1 MLRPA
6 RRKPPPTA
14 LGRRKAV
21 MDPPRMQSCSVQ
33 QGTKNDQ
40 GNQCRIVTGM
50 LLGCQGR
57 TTIRQEP
64 PTTVYPY
71 RQRHLRPG
79 RSRPC
84 ATSGS
89 NPPPP
94 HRPPQEG
101 PTRMQPGS
109 RTPATPRP
117 PAKTGPSPPPLAQA
131 APRTPPL
138 PAATPP
144 PTPTPRPQPP
154 PP

>member
-89 NPPPP
+89 NPGPP
-94 HRPPQEG
+94 RQPPQEG
-101 PTRMQPGS
+101 SSHAQRGGVNPP
-109 RTPATPRP
+109 PPPRP
-117 PAKTGPSPPPLAQA
+117 ANTGPSPP
-131 APRTPPL
+131 
-138 PAATPP
+138 
-144 PTPTPRPQPP
+144 
-154 PP
+154 

>member
-33 QGTKNDQ
+33 QGTKNDE
-40 GNQCRIVTGM
+40 GNKCRIVTGM

-89 NPPPP
+89 NPGPPRQPAQERASRAQRGSVTPPNPSAPPP
-94 HRPPQEG
+94 NAL
-101 PTRMQPGS
+101 PT
-109 RTPATPRP
+109 TL
-117 PAKTGPSPPPLAQA
+117 LAQA
-131 APRTPPL
+131 P
-138 PAATPP
+138 
-144 PTPTPRPQPP
+144 
-154 PP
+154 

>member
-1 MLRPA
+1 MRRPA

-64 PTTVYPY
+64 PTTVDPY

-89 NPPPP
+89 NPGPPRQP
-94 HRPPQEG
+94 AQEG
-101 PTRMQPGS
+101 ASHAQPVAG
-109 RTPATPRP
+109 TPAIPPGPARKEPTTPHL
-117 PAKTGPSPPPLAQA
+117 AKAAAA
-131 APRTPPL
+131 APEE
-138 PAATPP
+138 
-144 PTPTPRPQPP
+144 Q
-154 PP
+154 

>member
-94 HRPPQEG
+94 RQPAQEG
-101 PTRMQPGS
+101 ATRAQPGAG
-109 RTPATPRP
+109 TPALPTAPARTAPTPP
-117 PAKTGPSPPPLAQA
+117 LLAQA
-131 APRTPPL
+131 APAPPAVRR
-138 PAATPP
+138 AAAPG
-144 PTPTPRPQPP
+144 
-154 PP
+154 

>member
-6 RRKPPPTA
+6 RRKPTTTD

-21 MDPPRMQSCSVQ
+21 MDLPRMQTCPVQ
-33 QGTKNDQ
+33 TDNKKDQ

-89 NPPPP
+89 NPGPPRQP
-94 HRPPQEG
+94 AQEG
-101 PTRMQPGS
+101 AS
-109 RTPATPRP
+109 RAQRVAVTPAP
-117 PAKTGPSPPPLAQA
+117 PTGPPS
-131 APRTPPL
+131 T
-138 PAATPP
+138 
-144 PTPTPRPQPP
+144 
-154 PP
+154 